1 MRNDMSQNTVTLEL
15 TRAEALVLFE
25 WLVRTDSADAVP
37 VEDAA
42 EQKVLWK
49 LEGKLEKLLT
59 EPLLPD
65 YKRLVD
71 AARQEVRAEDEE

>member
-1 MRNDMSQNTVTLEL
+1 MSQNTVTLEL